1 MLYVLFVLFG
11 VLNVLVGT
19 FVTEA
24 ALNVDENMAIQMEM
38 RHRDQFVRNMRRLF
52 HGFSGK
58 LHDASEGGLNKLHA
72 ITWDKFQEC
81 ISSEETQAYLATQQ
95 LEFSDAY
102 NLFKIMDHD
111 QSGQVDIVEFIYAC
125 LHLRGPARSTDLC
138 FLSTQVDSLNHSVLA
153 IQKVLCISE
162 LRYKGRQSK
171 SRKRDDVIGHASER
185 SRMRSETPLAQVVES
200 ASQRNQA
207 L

>member
-111 QSGQVDIVEFIYAC
+111 QSGQVDILEFIYGC
-125 LHLRGPARSTDLC
+125 LHLRGPARSTDLR
-138 FLSTQVDSLNHSVLA
+138 FLLKQVESLNHSVLA

-162 LRYKGRQSK
+162 LRHQSRRSKLQKGGSA
-171 SRKRDDVIGHASER
+171 IGPATEPR
-185 SRMRSETPLAQVVES
+185 R
-200 ASQRNQA
+200 
-207 L
+207 